1 MSLRGSSQKRRQTT
15 MSTPK
20 STKKKTSPV
29 RRFLWIVSILL
40 FLIIAGAGCGFTFAT
55 MSSLPDV
62 ANVKPPASSQIYDV
76 HGDLITTVHSTENRL
91 PVKLSQVPKNLQ
103 NAFIATEDSR
113 FYSHHGIDPIGILRA
128 IWVNIAHDGVA
139 EGGSTITQQLA
150 RNAFL
155 TQDRTLKRKLMEAM
169 LAIKIEQHY
178 TKNEILEMYMNQ
190 IYFGQGAYGVQSAS
204 HVYFGKDVGEL
215 NLAQCAILAGLPQS
229 PNYYSPFN
237 NLKAGKARQAIV
249 LGQMV
254 KYGYIDQATADQAKD
269 ADLKLM
275 NKADVAH
282 DDSKA
287 SYFINYVISQVAEK
301 YGDNAVYKD
310 GLKIYT
316 TLDMKAQEAAV
327 KAMDNLPT
335 FYTDKNGLHQPQGAL
350 VAINPHNGHIVAMVG
365 GRGTDSFNRAVMAER
380 QPGSAFKPFVYLAA
394 IQDGMTPG
402 DIIEDK
408 PVTYNGWSP
417 QNYERTFSGSMT
429 LRYALQHSVNVPAVE
444 LADKVG
450 MRKVLDLAESLG
462 ISTLVRKGDTT
473 DNNLAAALGG
483 LTHGVR
489 PIDMAVAYGT
499 LANGGVKVKPVAI
512 TKIIDRNGQIVEEA
526 SMDEKRVVSEKDAY
540 IITNM
545 LESVITGGTGGGA
558 AIGRPAAGKTGTTDE
573 SKDAWFVGY
582 TPDLVA
588 AVWMGDDFG
597 VETLNG
603 TTGGTIPAHIWSD
616 FMRVALADTPA
627 SDFTAP
633 PGAAAI
639 ANQGYEAPKSKEDPK
654 AKDKDKDKSKDEDG
668 VKKDDGA
675 TVEDGDDGGSKDSGE
690 TKSSNGKSSSKKSK
704 SE

>member
-190 IYFGQGAYGVQSAS
+190 IYFGQGAYGVQAAS
-204 HVYFGKDVGEL
+204 HIYFGKDVGEL

-237 NLKAGKARQAIV
+237 NLKAGKARQAVV

-512 TKIIDRNGQIVEEA
+512 TKIIDRNGQIVEEG

-639 ANQGYEAPKSKEDPK
+639 ANQGYEAPKPKEDPK
-654 AKDKDKDKSKDEDG
+654 AKDKDKDKSEDKDG

>member
-113 FYSHHGIDPIGILRA
+113 FYSHHGIAPIGILRA

-190 IYFGQGAYGVQSAS
+190 IYFGQGAYGVQAAS

-287 SYFINYVISQVAEK
+287 SYVINYVISQVAEK

-639 ANQGYEAPKSKEDPK
+639 ANQGYEAPKPKEDPK
-654 AKDKDKDKSKDEDG
+654 AKDKDKDKSEDKDG

-675 TVEDGDDGGSKDSGE
+675 TVDDGGSKDSGE
-690 TKSSNGKSSSKKSK
+690 TKSSNGKSSGKKSK